1 MDELSLGQ
9 TVRGFASGQKLFG
22 RYILKSILGRGGMGI
37 VWRATDEQLE
47 RDVALKFLP
56 DLIVHDRAVLDDL
69 KRETKRCLE
78 LTHYNI
84 VRIYDFAQDGQSACI
99 SMEYVDG
106 ETLSARRIDHP
117 NKVFEADELSPIVV
131 DLCEALDYAHTRA
144 KIVHRD
150 LKPANLML
158 NSKGVLKIT
167 DFGIA
172 RSLSDSVSMLT
183 TTASSGTLLYMSPQ
197 QLDGERPSPLDDIYS
212 VGATIYE
219 LLASKPPFFSGGIER
234 QIREKPPV
242 AMAMRRQ
249 DLEITSTVQIPEHW
263 ERTVAACLAK
273 NPADRPQSASELAT
287 RFRDKTPPPV
297 SASVLS
303 APVAQTV
310 STVPPASS
318 TPSPPVPTTSPPT
331 DPATSPAAAVSSAA
345 QPPPR
350 KAISKP
356 LLLAGAACL
365 VVMLSALLV
374 YFFSGRSSN
383 IRTEQQSR
391 ASIAA
396 SPTLQA
402 AATSSLGPSAAPAI
416 NAQAPPLN
424 SPARAASRSARSYG
438 PNTGY
443 DPAIAVVDMN
453 RVFKEYSKT
462 KDAEAKIND
471 AKNAAKKEY
480 DDRADAYKRAL
491 DEINRLNKQ
500 LDSSSLSASAKA
512 EKARDRDGKI
522 ANIKTM
528 EKEIND
534 FRTARE
540 KQLQEEALRM
550 REGIVGE
557 ITAKIKALNGSVADL
572 LLDKSGVSLNGVPA
586 IMFTPER
593 TDMSNKVISALNQ
606 NQSSPFV
613 AAHGLNVG
621 LVDMNRIF
629 KEYNKTKDAEAKI
642 NDAKNAAKKEY
653 DDRANT
659 YKEALD
665 EINRLNNELDSSSLG
680 AAAKTQIARERD
692 DKIARI
698 KTLEKEINDFRRA
711 REKQLQDQALKM
723 RDEIVKEI
731 TDMTF
736 SGLKS
741 GLSSNPNPMLID
753 SSGMSLNGVPLVL
766 YYRDIPDLSYDVIAA
781 LNQKRASV
789 TFSHSLPSVQT
800 MRIGVVDMNRAFKA
814 WPETKPAEDKVND
827 AKSAAKKEYDDRA
840 DAYKN
845 ALDEVNRLNKELDSP
860 SLGASRKAEK
870 ARERDDKIAKIKT
883 MEREINDFRTAREKQ
898 LQEQALKMREAIVA
912 KITAAVRAR
921 AGDQRL
927 NLIFDSSGNS
937 LNGVPLVLFSKD
949 LPDLTD
955 DLLQ

>member
-572 LLDKSGVSLNGVPA
+572 LFDKSGVSLNRVPV

>member
-1 MDELSLGQ
+1 VDELSLGQ

-572 LLDKSGVSLNGVPA
+572 LFDKSGVSLNRVPV